1 MSGRSEAG
9 DATGWKRGAARGYD
23 GVGKPLAAFGKQR
36 FERHIPGIKEQAAVA
51 DKVIKGRKVPKEGK
65 IKNWGIDGGR

>member
-1 MSGRSEAG
+1 MSGRSDPG
-9 DATGWKRGAARGYD
+9 DATGWKRGAKGID

-36 FERHIPGIKEQAAVA
+36 FEKDIPDHKRQAATA
-51 DKVIKGRKVPKEGK
+51 DKVVKGRTSHKEGK